1 MAEKKKTPREKTA
14 CLTDVVF
21 SYGYEDEGTAIKY
34 IDKNKVIKQHVY
46 PCPSICQ
53 RLNPLFFG

>member
-1 MAEKKKTPREKTA
+1 M
-14 CLTDVVF
+14 LLLVM
-21 SYGYEDEGTAIKY
+21 GTKIKALAIKY

-46 PCPSICQ
+46 LCPSICQ